1 MTDYDKLLKDVTKNV
16 TDYLY
21 EQNVRSDCGIE
32 SLAEDLM
39 NIVLNKS
46 AYDKM
51 CFLLEDIDCHF
62 TTDETMINGNI
73 LTIEISPVDIS
84 SYGGVGIE
92 FYDDGSFKGFI
103 ASE

>member
-1 MTDYDKLLKDVTKNV
+1 MTDYDKLLKKVTN
-16 TDYLY
+16 YLY

-39 NIVLNKS
+39 NIVLNRP

>member
-1 MTDYDKLLKDVTKNV
+1 MTEYKNMYKNYLEEMIK
-16 TDYLY
+16 YLY

-39 NIVLNKS
+39 NIVLNKP

-51 CFLLEDIDCHF
+51 CFLLDDIDCHF

-73 LTIEISPVDIS
+73 LTIEISPVSIS
-84 SYGGVGIE
+84 SYGGVCIE
-92 FYDDGSFKGFI
+92 FYDDGSFKRVV

>member
-1 MTDYDKLLKDVTKNV
+1 MTDYDKLLKNV

-21 EQNVRSDCGIE
+21 KQNVRSDCGIE

-62 TTDETMINGNI
+62 TTDETMINGNV